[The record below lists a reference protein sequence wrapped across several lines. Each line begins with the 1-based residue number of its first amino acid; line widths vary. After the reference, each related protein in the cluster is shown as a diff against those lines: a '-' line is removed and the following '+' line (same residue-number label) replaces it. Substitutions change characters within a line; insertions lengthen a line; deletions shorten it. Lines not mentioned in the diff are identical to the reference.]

1 MPSGLKFLAGIG
13 SVPARAVRLAATAV
27 FLTIAAG
34 GATADAAGPASV
46 ADLAERLSGA
56 VVNISTTQKMDSGD
70 SVQMPDLPPNSP
82 FREFFEEFFN
92 RQQPQGKGGEGGERE
107 RQASSLGS
115 GFVIDAEGLVVTNNH
130 VISGADK
137 IQVNFS
143 DGRNLDAEV
152 VGRDSKTDLALL
164 RVKPDQPLHAV
175 ELGDSDGVRVGD
187 WVMAIGN
194 PFGLG
199 GSVTLGIVSAR
210 NRDINAGPYDDFIQ
224 TDAAINRGN
233 SGGPLFDMEGK
244 VIGINSAIISPSGG
258 SIGIGF
264 AIPSST
270 AQAVLAQL
278 RESGEVRRGWL
289 GVRIQT
295 VTDEIAESLGLTS
308 SQGALVAEVT
318 AKGPADLAGI
328 EAGDVILEFD
338 GRQVTAMRNLP
349 RIVANTPINKRVKV
363 KLMRNSEEK
372 IIEATVGDLS
382 NGEQDA
388 TTETPDVDEDVPAP
402 TTETVASLGL
412 KLSVLTDELRA
423 QYQIKD
429 TVEGVVVTEVTPGG
443 PAAEKR
449 LQPGDVIV
457 EVARVDVST
466 PDDVSKRIADVIKN
480 GRKSVL
486 LLVVNAQGEPRFL
499 GVRLNGDEKNAE

>member
-1 MPSGLKFLAGIG
+1 MVLAVAN
-13 SVPARAVRLAATAV
+13 VPAE
-27 FLTIAAG
+27 
-34 GATADAAGPASV
+34 AAGPQSV

-56 VVNISTTQKMDSGD
+56 VVNISTTQKLEGREA
-70 SVQMPDLPPNSP
+70 VPMPDLPPNSP

-92 RQQPQGKGGEGGERE
+92 RQQPNGLPERE

-115 GFVIDAEGLVVTNNH
+115 GFVIDPEGYVVTNNH
-130 VISGADK
+130 VITGADK
-137 IQVNFS
+137 IQVNFA

-164 RVKPDQPLHAV
+164 RVKPTSPLQAV
-175 ELGDSDGVRVGD
+175 ELGDSDRVRVGD

-210 NRDINAGPYDDFIQ
+210 NRDIRAGPYDDFIQ

-233 SGGPLFDMEGK
+233 SGGPLFDMEGR
-244 VIGINSAIISPSGG
+244 VIGINSAIISPTGG

-270 AQAVLAQL
+270 AKSVLAQL
-278 RESGEVRRGWL
+278 RAYGEVRRGWL

-295 VTDEIAESLGLTS
+295 VTDEIAESLGLS
-308 SQGALVAEVT
+308 NSEGALVAEVT
-318 AKGPADLAGI
+318 PGGPAAAAGI

-338 GRQVTAMRNLP
+338 GKPVTAMRNLP
-349 RIVANTPINKRVKV
+349 RIVANTEINKQVPV
-363 KLMRNSEEK
+363 VVMRNGERK
-372 IIEATVGDLS
+372 TINVVVGDL
-382 NGEQDA
+382 NQGEPDQA
-388 TTETPDVDEDVPAP
+388 TDDEAEEPEDTPAP
-402 TTETVASLGL
+402 QSESVASLGL
-412 KLSVLTDELRA
+412 ELGVLTDELRD
-423 QYQIKD
+423 QYQIKEN
-429 TVEGVVVTEVTPGG
+429 VNGVVVTEVTPGG

-457 EVARVDVST
+457 EVGQREVQTPEEVAQRVAE
-466 PDDVSKRIADVIKN
+466 IAKS

-486 LLVVNAQGEPRFL
+486 LLVSNAQGEPRFL
-499 GVRLNGDEKNAE
+499 GLRIETDAVPKQ